1 MRALIAA
8 LLLIPAAS
16 ETFSDLTD
24 IGLINADGAPLTL
37 IAEYSNG
44 RKIDIH
50 LERGESLLTGRNFGE
65 RITKITVHRK
75 GNAPR
80 IYDLAQLRQRSGK
93 QRADWLCI
101 QGAQT
106 RMISSDERQALE
118 RTNRPN

>member
-1 MRALIAA
+1 MRGLIAV

-16 ETFSDLTD
+16 EAFIDFSD

-50 LERGESLLTGRNFGE
+50 LERGESLVTGRTFGE

-75 GNAPR
+75 GVPPR
-80 IYDLAQLRQRSGK
+80 TYDLAQLRERAGK
-93 QRADWLCI
+93 RRADWLYI
-101 QGAQT
+101 HGADT
-106 RMISSDERQALE
+106 RVISSEEKHALE
-118 RTNRPN
+118 RHQ